1 MVGGKSW
8 KFDSY
13 LDYFIVQKIND
24 YFFQQT
30 KVTQIKFTPLAVIKP
45 PSKLKAAIIIF
56 VFQKK

>member
-13 LDYFIVQKIND
+13 LDYFFVQKIQD

-30 KVTQIKFTPLAVIKP
+30 KVTQIKITPLAVIKP
-45 PSKLKAAIIIF
+45 PSKLKAALIIF
-56 VFQKK
+56 VF